1 MSTST
6 NTFTFNANVYTGS
19 FTKKD
24 GTTRNMRFLK
34 ENAVPSSLR
43 GSGVKPRYLDTKHEV
58 VFDLDQN
65 GWRVFNHNQTVE
77 SPSFSRQEVT
87 INGQQP
93 NYQLQNIKTNKYGI
107 TFLRVVCQVTNAY
120 KKLDPLYF
128 PITGSVNGN
137 DIG

>member
-1 MSTST
+1 MFRDSTEIQISKINKRQLTSVGGYMSTST

-24 GTTRNMRFLK
+24 GTTRQMRFLK

-87 INGQQP
+87 ING
-93 NYQLQNIKTNKYGI
+93 
-107 TFLRVVCQVTNAY
+107 
-120 KKLDPLYF
+120 
-128 PITGSVNGN
+128 
-137 DIG
+137 

>member
-1 MSTST
+1 MSN

-34 ENAVPSSLR
+34 ESAVPSTLR

-65 GWRVFNHNQTVE
+65 GWRVFNHNTVLE
-77 SPSFSRQEVT
+77 KPSFARQEVT
-87 INGQQP
+87 ING
-93 NYQLQNIKTNKYGI
+93 
-107 TFLRVVCQVTNAY
+107 
-120 KKLDPLYF
+120 
-128 PITGSVNGN
+128 
-137 DIG
+137 